1 MQHRNLHHN
10 GLIMNINLLV
20 ESSLNNKIQSVS
32 DNGRELDELA
42 KHHISQT
49 QQPNN
54 QQNNQQ
60 SQSQPAP
67 VGKIS
72 PRLKRTIKWLERHR
86 DHILNVGKDLI

>member
-1 MQHRNLHHN
+1 
-10 GLIMNINLLV
+10 MNINPLV

-49 QQPNN
+49 QQPTN
-54 QQNNQQ
+54 QINNQQ
-60 SQSQPAP
+60 SQS
-67 VGKIS
+67 S
-72 PRLKRTIKWLERHR
+72 PKASDKVPHRLNKTIKWLERYR